1 MYDFI
6 LELLIGKWSDF
17 INSFSPD
24 EIEMEAAKKVQVLFE
39 NQYLTI
45 GATMFLLVAVTWV
58 LYYLWLNNL
67 PGLFYKSKYW
77 IMAGICCSVL
87 TGIATFFIIRLQ
99 ININIPF
106 TRYLIGIVLINC
118 VYSMIAYFLF
128 SVFFNGFTNAKTTP
142 FKLF

>member
-1 MYDFI
+1 MYDFM

-24 EIEMEAAKKVQVLFE
+24 EVEMEAAKKVQVLFE

-77 IMAGICCSVL
+77 TMAGICCTVL
-87 TGIATFFIIRLQ
+87 TGIVTFFIIKLQ
-99 ININIPF
+99 IDINIPF

>member
-1 MYDFI
+1 MYDFM

-24 EIEMEAAKKVQVLFE
+24 EVEMEAAKKVQVLFE

-77 IMAGICCSVL
+77 TMAGICCTVL
-87 TGIATFFIIRLQ
+87 TGIVTFFIIKLQ
-99 ININIPF
+99 IDINIPF

-128 SVFFNGFTNAKTTP
+128 SIFLNGFTNAKTTP

>member
-24 EIEMEAAKKVQVLFE
+24 EVEMEAAKKVQVLFE

-45 GATMFLLVAVTWV
+45 GAAMFLLVAVTWV

-67 PGLFYKSKYW
+67 PGSFYKSKYW
-77 IMAGICCSVL
+77 TMAGICCTVL
-87 TGIATFFIIRLQ
+87 TGIVTFFIVKLQ
-99 ININIPF
+99 IDINIPF

>member
-1 MYDFI
+1 MYDFM

-45 GATMFLLVAVTWV
+45 GATMFLLVVLTWA

-77 IMAGICCSVL
+77 MMAGICCTVL
-87 TGIATFFIIRLQ
+87 TGIATFFIIKLQ

-118 VYSMIAYFLF
+118 VYSMIVYFLF
-128 SVFFNGFTNAKTTP
+128 SIFFNGFTNAKTTP

>member
-24 EIEMEAAKKVQVLFE
+24 EVEMEAAKKVQVLFE

-45 GATMFLLVAVTWV
+45 GAAMFLLVAVTWV

-77 IMAGICCSVL
+77 TMAGICCTVL
-87 TGIATFFIIRLQ
+87 TGIVTFFIIKLQ
-99 ININIPF
+99 IDINIPF
-106 TRYLIGIVLINC
+106 TRYLVGIVLINC

-128 SVFFNGFTNAKTTP
+128 SVFLNGFTNAKTTP

>member
-1 MYDFI
+1 MYDFM

-24 EIEMEAAKKVQVLFE
+24 EVEMEAAKKVQVLFE

-45 GATMFLLVAVTWV
+45 GAAMFLLVAVTWV

-77 IMAGICCSVL
+77 TMAGICCTVL
-87 TGIATFFIIRLQ
+87 TGIVTFFIVKLQ
-99 ININIPF
+99 IDINIPF

-118 VYSMIAYFLF
+118 VYSMITYFLF